1 MNQTHTTAQ
10 ANPAADKLEE
20 LFRMQ
25 SLLNDH
31 VFAKKDIRD
40 REGNVLTMTKL
51 LEQGRAD
58 APLGPNT
65 EVNQWLG
72 NYLTAL
78 QDEGRE
84 LRDELLW
91 KWWSKDHLDMQ
102 NIRVE
107 IVDQL
112 HFWISLALTAGMDAQ
127 KVFDIYLQKNAV
139 NFARQESGY
148 SKASKNEADN
158 KQIG

>member
-1 MNQTHTTAQ
+1 MAT
-10 ANPAADKLEE
+10 DKLEE
-20 LFRMQ
+20 IFRMQ
-25 SLLNDH
+25 ALLNDY

-40 REGNVLTMTKL
+40 REGRTLTMQTL
-51 LEQGRAD
+51 FAQGSSEQ
-58 APLGPNT
+58 PLGPNT

-78 QDEGRE
+78 DDESRE
-84 LRDELLW
+84 LREELLW

-112 HFWISLALTAGMDAQ
+112 HFWISLALVSGMDAE
-127 KVFDIYLQKNAV
+127 KVFDIYLQKNKV
-139 NFARQESGY
+139 NLERQDTDY
-148 SKASKNEADN
+148 SKANKTEGDN
-158 KQIG
+158 RHIG